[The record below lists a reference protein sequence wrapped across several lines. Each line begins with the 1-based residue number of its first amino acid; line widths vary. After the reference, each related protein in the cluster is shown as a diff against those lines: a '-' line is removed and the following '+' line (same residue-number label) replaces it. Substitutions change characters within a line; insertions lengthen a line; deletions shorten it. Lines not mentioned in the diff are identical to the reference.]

1 MLRLLKELYFLKN
14 SKQIKGLVAHQ
25 NSKKDYC
32 KLKTCEQSAGT
43 EKDVKMESEP
53 MKIQG

>member
-32 KLKTCEQSAGT
+32 KLKTCEQSAAT

-53 MKIQG
+53 MKIQD